1 LVAPGLEDDEEE
13 KKYFYKEDEIRT
25 EFPIEEKAEES
36 FFDIEE
42 NYAYY
47 DKLYKL
53 TSVNTKLYTGSLP
66 YLLLYSEYQE
76 HIDEAYGI
84 DIIGDNEIKLELEK
98 INKGLQEE
106 ISLEWNALK
115 GVSLKERNLKM
126 LEKLESYIE
135 KELLSKKTQ
144 FSHSAL

>member
-1 LVAPGLEDDEEE
+1 
-13 KKYFYKEDEIRT
+13 
-25 EFPIEEKAEES
+25 
-36 FFDIEE
+36 
-42 NYAYY
+42 
-47 DKLYKL
+47 
-53 TSVNTKLYTGSLP
+53 VNTKLYRGTIP
-66 YLLLYSEYQE
+66 FFVLYSEYQE

-135 KELLSKKTQ
+135 KELSVVKNENDEIFKTN
-144 FSHSAL
+144 